1 MPQILIILA
10 DGFEESEAVITIDV
24 LRRLDFDVTAAGL
37 DRRQVTGAHQ
47 LTVAADAL
55 LAECHAADFDAIVL
69 PGGMPGA
76 RHLYESDPVLKSLK
90 AAYGAGRLCAA
101 ICAAPIVLAKAG
113 VLEGKKFTMYPGL
126 GEYLP
131 DGCVP
136 GEGAAERDGRLCP
149 VSGQRHQT
157 SAFASCK
164 HDGKNFR
171 ILCHENSSPRASLRH
186 RTHWSVCI
194 IANHLRT

>member
-101 ICAAPIVLAKAG
+101 ICAAPIVLARAG
-113 VLEGKKFTMYPGL
+113 LLAGRTFTAYPGFE
-126 GEYLP
+126 EYFSGGKP
-131 DGCVP
+131 TGKPTEV
-136 GEGAAERDGRLCP
+136 DGRIITGRGP
-149 VSGQRHQT
+149 GAT
-157 SAFASCK
+157 FAFAA
-164 HDGKNFR
+164 R
-171 ILCHENSSPRASLRH
+171 IAVELGRSEAVKTLYHGMFVTL
-186 RTHWSVCI
+186 
-194 IANHLRT
+194 